1 MLNSYDESNS
11 EIKIDEKQPDLK
23 INQFNYICKPKVMEH
38 EKNNGFDHHDI
49 LKIDSKESQIANMV
63 HENHFKTLR
72 NNLEVRFDVMN
83 KNFIRAV
90 KRELRCI
97 YSEYLKNKGLRNS
110 KCSLVSN
117 NELFVWDL
125 LENTSVRWADIQQFR
140 VGIFSKYV
148 IALTQFCKYKGINR
162 DASAKEIA
170 DKVYSLLYSYSHTK
184 FYNFISTPEIRVLIL
199 MLKERY
205 STSKL
210 AALTS
215 PFNHA
220 TYKTHIKS
228 LLKQIKY
235 N

>member
-1 MLNSYDESNS
+1 M
-11 EIKIDEKQPDLK
+11 KDEKSNK
-23 INQFNYICKPKVMEH
+23 
-38 EKNNGFDHHDI
+38 FDHHIVKLDC
-49 LKIDSKESQIANMV
+49 KESQIANPD

-97 YSEYLKNKGLRNS
+97 YLEYLKNKGVRNS
-110 KCSLVSN
+110 KCSFVSN
-117 NELFVWDL
+117 SELFIWDL
-125 LENTSVRWADIQQFR
+125 LENTSVRWAEIQKFR
-140 VGIFSKYV
+140 VDIFSKYV
-148 IALTQFCKYKGINR
+148 IALTQFCKYKSINR

-170 DKVYSLLYSYSHTK
+170 DKVYSLLYFYSHTK
-184 FYNFISTPEIRVLIL
+184 FYKFVSTPEIRVLIL

-205 STSKL
+205 SIDKL

-215 PFNHA
+215 PNNHA
-220 TYKTHIKS
+220 TYKAHIKS